1 MINITD
7 ENFEQEVIK
16 TDKPILVD
24 FYADWCPPCK
34 LLMPILEKIEKEMDG
49 KFILAKANVDNIPLI
64 AQKFDVNKIPHVI
77 LFKQGEVVNGF
88 KGLMPEPTIE
98 EWLEQELTIIG
109 YEDYAAK
116 NGFKLNPNKE
126 VVKRIANGLLANEKK
141 YGERYCPCRR
151 VVGNKEEDKAKIC
164 PCQWHK
170 EEIEK
175 QGHCLC
181 NLFFTNL

>member
-1 MINITD
+1 MIINLSD
-7 ENFEQEVIK
+7 ENFDQELSK
-16 TDKPILVD
+16 TDKPVLVD
-24 FYADWCPPCK
+24 FYASWCQPCK
-34 LLMPILEKIEKEMDG
+34 DLMPVLERIAKKMEG
-49 KFILAKANVDNIPLI
+49 RFILAKANIDDAPLN
-64 AQKFDVNKIPHVI
+64 AQKFSINEIPNVI
-77 LFKQGEVVNGF
+77 LFKQGRMKAGF
-88 KGLMPEPTIE
+88 KGAMPEPAIE

-141 YGERYCPCRR
+141 YGEKYCPCRR

-181 NLFFTNL
+181 NLFFH